1 MAELHLE
8 VVTPEAL
15 KYQGSAAMVQLPGV
29 LGEMGILPQHAPL
42 VSMLDP
48 GVVTIRG
55 AGGTKTFA
63 VAQGFAT
70 VANNQVVVLVDDAVE
85 AGQVKAD
92 QVRARQAALEAELA
106 KGGTAAERA
115 RAEMAFLSAQ
125 LGLVGQA

>member
-15 KYQGSAAMVQLPGV
+15 KYRGTAASVQLPGA

-42 VSMLDP
+42 VSMLNP
-48 GVVTIRG
+48 GIVTIRG
-55 AGGTKTFA
+55 AGGSKSMA
-63 VAQGFAT
+63 VAEGFAT

-92 QVRARQAALEAELA
+92 QVRARQAALEAEVA
-106 KGGTAAERA
+106 KGGAAAERA
-115 RAEMAFLSAQ
+115 RSELAFLAAQ
-125 LGLVGQA
+125 LSLVGQA